1 VSSNPTAPYAN
12 FAEKGF
18 DFAAFMPASDVEPNK
33 WRVVVAVNRR
43 WVFEYEVPMAY
54 APVFGPDA
62 GDVAA
67 LEEVTDKVVG
77 LLGDDG
83 VIPGDFADK
92 LKQAGVTGKITNG
105 E

>member
-1 VSSNPTAPYAN
+1 MAGRCCSQSSVGIRVRSAN
-12 FAEKGF
+12 
-18 DFAAFMPASDVEPNK
+18 
-33 WRVVVAVNRR
+33 
-43 WVFEYEVPMAY
+43 
-54 APVFGPDA
+54 GPDA